1 LSIIRPEE
9 SKGGMRS
16 GPSGIKI
23 EIQFLGWDNIEFLKD
38 GEVILIQVSSIAR
51 FAKYAS
57 VHWYDFSN
65 RYIAPVEMKP
75 YRWGKR

>member
-1 LSIIRPEE
+1 MSIIRPEE

-38 GEVILIQVSSIAR
+38 GEVILA
-51 FAKYAS
+51 
-57 VHWYDFSN
+57 
-65 RYIAPVEMKP
+65 
-75 YRWGKR
+75 